1 MTLDSL
7 IKQGFRLYCKMY
19 PSDKYTQGIDID
31 FPSKD
36 EEYATPGVYLLCN
49 EKEDILKIGQS
60 VNLYRRFNRMYKCI
74 SNTTNNKIRDHIK
87 ETEILWAYALPME
100 EIKSNYHNDYA
111 TWELSTSF
119 APSLEK
125 ILLKEYKNTYNK
137 VPLLNSGVM

>member
-1 MTLDSL
+1 MKLDNL
-7 IKQGFRLYCKMY
+7 IQQGFRLYCKMY
-19 PSDKYTQGIDID
+19 PSDKYSQGI
-31 FPSKD
+31 
-36 EEYATPGVYLLCN
+36 ATPGVYLLCN

-87 ETEILWAYALPME
+87 NVEILWAYALPMQ
-100 EIKSNYHNDYA
+100 EIKSNYHNDHA
-111 TWELSTSF
+111 IWELSTSF

-125 ILLKEYKNTYNK
+125 ILLKEYKNIYNK